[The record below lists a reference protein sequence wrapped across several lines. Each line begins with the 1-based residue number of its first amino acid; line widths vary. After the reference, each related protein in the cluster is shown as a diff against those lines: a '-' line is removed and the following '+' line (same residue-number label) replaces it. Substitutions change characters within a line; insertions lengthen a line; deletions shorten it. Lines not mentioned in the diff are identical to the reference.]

1 MASIRT
7 VVVATDFSRTSTAA
21 IERGAHLAVQH
32 GASLWLL
39 HALDGA
45 RAPEPGDG
53 RGGSRQPATAALP
66 EAQARQALSGT
77 AAALGQRL
85 SADVRTHC
93 GAGSAVMVIK
103 AFAEAHAGSLVVVGS
118 RGDLDLHG
126 LGTTASA
133 VVRMPAAPT
142 LVVRAL
148 ACRPYGTVLSAVD
161 LRAGSVR
168 AASLAVELFPEA
180 HHHLLHA
187 LDAVMLVDAPR
198 PDDAEQPPPLDHD
211 TTKSKAVL
219 DCRRLAL
226 RLSASTA
233 HPVSTIVAEDAPE
246 RAILVAAAELSAD
259 CVVVGHHGDGLATN
273 SALGSMAEHVVHSA
287 ISDVLVVA

>member
-7 VVVATDFSRTSTAA
+7 VVVATDFSRTSAAA
-21 IERGAHLAVQH
+21 IERGAHLAVQQ
-32 GASLWLL
+32 GAPLWLL

-45 RAPEPGDG
+45 HAAEAGEG
-53 RGGSRQPATAALP
+53 RGGSRQAATAALP
-66 EAQARQALSGT
+66 EAHARQALSET

-85 SADVRTHC
+85 SAEVRTRC
-93 GAGSAVMVIK
+93 SAGSAVTVIK
-103 AFAEAHAGSLVVVGS
+103 AFVDAHPGSLVVVGS
-118 RGDLDLHG
+118 RGDLDLTG
-126 LGTTASA
+126 LGSTAST

-148 ACRPYGTVLSAVD
+148 MFRPYGTVLSAVD

-168 AASLAVELFPEA
+168 AASLAVRLFPEA
-180 HHHLLHA
+180 HHHLLYA
-187 LDAVMLVDAPR
+187 LGPASFDAASDDVEQQPRVDLDA
-198 PDDAEQPPPLDHD
+198 
-211 TTKSKAVL
+211 TKSKVHL
-219 DCRRLAL
+219 DCGRLAMQ
-226 RLSASTA
+226 LSASTA
-233 HPVSTIVAEDAPE
+233 HPVSTTVAEDAPE

-273 SALGSMAEHVVHSA
+273 TALGSMAEHVVHSA